1 MRKLKL
7 EDLAVETFETAD
19 ADGDERGTVHGL
31 QSGGATCFSC
41 LPPICYGSKRQTG
54 CCTNDPFQGCTDGF
68 NC

>member
-7 EDLAVETFETAD
+7 EDLAVETFETAN
-19 ADGDERGTVHGL
+19 ADGNGRGTVHGL
-31 QSGGATCFSC
+31 QTEVPTCATCA
-41 LPPICYGSKRQTG
+41 PPLCFGSKRWTG